1 MQNLRQKAFRY
12 SKTSTSLQTVTS
24 GSLLKNSFLMYCAH
38 GASCCESPL
47 KELGLSVRLPD
58 GLSTSGSQ
66 VSSNSMNS
74 AGQYKASPTPGINQG
89 SPEGFQSDGTAF
101 QDSGQ
106 PGHGAGPPKTQP
118 FCLHH
123 SRLRKAQGDNES
135 H

>member
-1 MQNLRQKAFRY
+1 
-12 SKTSTSLQTVTS
+12 
-24 GSLLKNSFLMYCAH
+24 MYCAH

-47 KELGLSVRLPD
+47 KELGFSVRLPD

-74 AGQYKASPTPGINQG
+74 AGQNEASPTPGINQG

-118 FCLHH
+118 FCCTTAGSGRPKVTTNLTEPT
-123 SRLRKAQGDNES
+123 QECTDE
-135 H
+135 